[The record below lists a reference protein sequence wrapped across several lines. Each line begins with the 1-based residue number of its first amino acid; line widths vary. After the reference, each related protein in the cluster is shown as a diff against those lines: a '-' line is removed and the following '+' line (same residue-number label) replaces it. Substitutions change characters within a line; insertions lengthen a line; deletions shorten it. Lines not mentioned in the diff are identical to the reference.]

1 MAYTFKRFGQMADDT
16 PLSIQSKIN
25 GTTLE
30 RYLSDDETKFL
41 TLVVSGRGSTSYR
54 IESDDIFGRHGGLFL
69 GSSLSTRIITIRARV
84 KADTNEAYRQVMSKL
99 NLMMHRHQ
107 VHKLE
112 FTDDE
117 GYSFYG
123 TCVRVEDEGEE
134 SNSQIV
140 EIEFECHDPYK
151 YTDIKS
157 HTTTNAKD
165 LVIDSDL
172 PIIAEEISIT
182 FPKSSDALDFTINNT
197 STDRRIRYKQSGT
210 ASSNT
215 IRIRQNKDYIG
226 YIDSVNHIDDLNVR
240 FSHFDEFTVA
250 NADQLVVTPAPTSIT
265 IKYRG
270 VKL

>member
-1 MAYTFKRFGQMADDT
+1 MAYTFKRFGQTAGNT

-30 RYLSDDETKFL
+30 RYLSGNEVEFL
-41 TLVVSGRGSTSYR
+41 TLSVSGRGSTSYQV
-54 IESDDIFGRHGGLFL
+54 ESDDIFGRHGGLFL

-84 KADTNEAYRQVMSKL
+84 KASTNEAYRQVMSKL
-99 NLMMHRHQ
+99 NLMMYRHQ

-117 GYSFYG
+117 GYAFYG

-134 SNSQIV
+134 SNSQTV

-151 YTDIKS
+151 YTDVKT

-165 LVIDSDL
+165 LEIDSDL

-182 FPKSSDALDFTINNT
+182 FPTSSDALDFTINNT
-197 STDRRIRYKQSGT
+197 STDRRIRYQQTGT
-210 ASSNT
+210 ASGDT
-215 IRIRQNKDYIG
+215 IRIRQKQDYIG
-226 YIDSVNHIDDLNVR
+226 YIDSVNNLDDLNIR

-250 NADQLVVTPAPTSIT
+250 NSDQLIVTPTPSSIT
-265 IKYRG
+265 IKYKG